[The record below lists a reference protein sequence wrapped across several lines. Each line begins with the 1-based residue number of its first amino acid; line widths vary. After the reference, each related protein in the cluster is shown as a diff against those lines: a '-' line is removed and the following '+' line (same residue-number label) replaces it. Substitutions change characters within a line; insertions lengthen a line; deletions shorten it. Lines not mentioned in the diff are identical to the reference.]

1 MQVHSARGPREPRD
15 RPASAPGAGVSGRR
29 PKRRAS
35 VEGHARGEE
44 DVRDADTDADT
55 EVLAVQGSAKR
66 RVKFVEGAS
75 NFAPRGSAQQAAR
88 FARQQCQHRLQVA
101 TTLRRGDRL
110 SPRSAK
116 LYRPSSAQVNFQR
129 SPVGNLQV
137 LYPPTTEVLS
147 MVRKFDEEEPE
158 VDQEALAEQA
168 AEAEAEETP
177 TETASTGGVQDLD
190 IHLRNI
196 WFMYQEQEEAADEKD
211 KALLHA
217 LRGPDQE
224 DREEALLNEMKLLKT
239 GEDAIAFFAKHG
251 DQSDLQVIHCV
262 SARVEEGKFRPY
274 DLVVVDEK
282 EKGNEYF
289 MISPK
294 GIVHV
299 SPGKQSEHTT
309 LTSWMHQVMIFTV
322 LVSMSFF
329 RNYLTGRA
337 FQRWR
342 SGASNQIYAK
352 HRQSLSRRLFLAKPI
367 FADAQVKVHE
377 ILRSLSFTRLL
388 ALDGHHNAMGALE
401 LRPFLVQQRE
411 LCDRVDLD
419 TTAEAACEVLDDAI
433 KKVMNSA
440 ELFNQE
446 DPKLLKMLS
455 GRNVSVFAKRQ
466 AAEREAYRQKLC
478 AFNQSLVGSFVR
490 LVDVIQQSCLVDL
503 AASKAC
509 SLLERFARTSK
520 LFLVSPTFGEA
531 KASGDEKGIPL
542 GLEPG
547 KEDFQDG
554 MQQVL
559 EQIVAVCKVPNVT
572 SYRKYMRHFKED
584 PAPAIPTDVI
594 HNNPVFR
601 TTLQGL
607 MKQIESD
614 FEKAHQFGESHFA
627 VVYKIHL
634 HSLSWDTDAFGRA
647 KHTHD
652 TLARGMSEMQVFDK
666 HLQKLTTK
674 HPVGFLSIEVTAL
687 RDAMV
692 AHVKLSVKAMQS
704 KLSELALETCKKA
717 AVRYHEVNQKL
728 QERPKN
734 LDELVE
740 YVRSFK
746 RIGGEVAD
754 LEALKTS
761 VEDMYATL
769 AQHNIRSAPADDFQR
784 DLMSQRAMTFEN
796 DAMPGAQFF
805 VNEQEDSA
813 CTEVAS
819 RYNAAEQ
826 EVEDLQDEIIGGMA
840 ADPTF
845 LPEAP
850 EVQKYLDEVG
860 NKLDQF
866 EETFKYL
873 NDCYVLFMQEP
884 GDVDMLEEAQATWK
898 KRYELW
904 GIAVQWLNTTA
915 RISSESLVRVD
926 VSKIRCQLQGFLQVP
941 GVLSEDLA
949 TDAVVLEL
957 LDTVDA
963 WFAHRVP
970 VLAIM
975 TGPAM
980 GPQHWTE
987 VVGSFSDAESIKVNS
1002 LDFILSGGVMS
1013 EEGRK
1018 NLTNAS
1024 AKAAEEHSLLTTVRT
1039 IVEAWEHV
1047 EMDLKEPE
1055 DTEAPWLLK
1064 SQDDM
1069 LDLLYEDITA
1079 LQQVLQSPASAIQ
1092 TEAREIS
1099 GKLGRACDVLKDFGL
1114 LQVQY
1119 SLLEPLFRLK
1129 VLGEDEASDR
1139 VVEKF
1144 NASDEAWRLLM
1155 HRAQTT
1161 CRTVLQFT
1169 GQSTMPKQ
1177 LQRIWEGVNLASEA
1191 VDKLLEKQR
1200 QQSPRLWFLTDSDL
1214 TKALSAVQKLAGPE
1228 TEEVQG
1234 QTEAKAVD
1242 VAAGKTLAA
1251 FATHF
1256 FPWIDKA
1263 TTWLGPDDG
1272 GQNKKARRRSSA
1284 GHMMREEVDRALN
1297 RKAIGD
1303 LDISLIALKPPAPH
1317 SAPENEDAERPKA
1330 KPPVQ
1335 GERLATELKSALM
1348 GPIQAKPRP
1357 FSGPAHH
1364 VHHPHPHGLTSIM
1377 DDVAA
1382 SIGEQVDG
1390 HGTTE
1395 QFTEMQGHQGCL
1407 GSQRWEWARNLVLT
1421 SNEEL
1426 HLSWPAWC
1434 CGRGA
1439 LLGNWLL
1446 AAEKTMQEFLQMQIK
1461 QVFKKICESNLVDA
1475 VSEWLN
1481 EGEGVPGQALLLG
1494 LQLFFMNAM
1503 EISMDVEDE
1512 AGVAMVF
1519 GQVDEMLEG
1528 LQQALPRL
1536 LSMPSLPNTRRLVL
1550 GDCWLQ
1556 ALNWQEQLSALK
1568 RAWKGA
1574 KTRESFQW
1582 KRFLRQ
1588 RWDME
1593 SASVIVACV
1602 DWSIPYGYEYVGSAT
1617 AFVRTPQTDRAFVSF
1632 ASALR
1637 QGHAAIGLEGPP
1649 GSGKVE
1655 MVSELA
1661 RAVAVP
1667 LLKAAGTLNVL
1678 GMLQF
1683 LAGVATTNAWGFMRM
1698 SDGETS
1704 GEMID
1709 CKSLALLATMADALQ
1724 TLLSAARANKQEVRL
1739 GPYEVRCTRR
1749 PKAFFFVLPSL
1760 SDLPYSLVAEL
1771 RPISITQPPLGRVVE
1786 VLLQVEGFE
1795 PEAAERFANGLLSKA
1810 HEIVIAGSGQQNLQ
1824 SCGLRRLRHAVAA
1837 AGKARRRDATMAD
1850 TVLSAVLALSPGEG
1864 SLHRRSLLGA
1874 EGNAVLSAQSQLV
1887 SLLAEGKEPSSEEPL
1902 ASSGAQRL
1910 AREVETFCKDFGLS
1924 PGGKYQ
1930 SIDVEEGSSRLALAA
1945 VEVYEHVA
1953 NGRAT
1958 VVMGPTSSGKSTLL
1972 KAMQA
1977 ASCQGDPLERSQ
1989 EVKELCLWYVYPQAL
2004 ADEEG
2009 GAGELTFRKMMSC
2022 LLRTISERDSEGVE
2036 GAEGE
2041 AISQQ
2046 QNLIVFDGEVDER
2059 WSDDVWPLLSTRQ
2072 ISSTEG
2078 VYTQLPL
2085 STELL
2090 FETRSLE
2097 KASPAFCSQCA
2108 LCPVQEM
2115 LDIQNLLEAFA
2126 NRIGN
2131 GFAGKAARIH
2141 SSTLLGWLARL
2152 ASGITELKG
2161 VQEGFNEMVA
2171 ADQLLHMLEATWRA
2185 ALPMDDLEGEEG
2197 VEEQEL
2203 SESEMALLEVW
2214 SIYCAAW
2221 VLGGPLHSQA
2231 RRRLGAWLLTSF
2243 EGADG
2248 LPRGYSVLGSQVHS
2262 DPENLWKFR
2271 IASNAAGLAG
2281 LRDAVPKTS
2290 VKLLCDVLPE
2300 PEEFDEQSIFLPAEE
2315 REAVR
2320 LFVRHQVYVDCR
2332 FGFRLWGPQNGKS
2345 ALGEE
2350 LVRSM
2355 ASMSERRFELLR
2367 CPHRLSAG
2375 GFSEYIE
2382 AKMSRKGT
2390 LTLSSM
2396 PARKMCIIVDD
2407 VHLGSFGT
2415 KEQLRQ
2421 VLERGHLT
2429 GAAAKKQGGTWHALG
2444 LWLGAIER
2452 DAGNTGERWLRHFLA
2467 LQNPDLSETSLRDVC
2482 TRLVQRW
2489 YAQVPSEEA
2498 RIMLI
2503 SRSFPERVVKVILE
2517 AAKTFGPV
2525 QPFAI
2530 SPFLDLTRWFQ
2541 SISQYAKNIIS
2552 TLDLQR
2558 IVWHEG
2564 MLQLGERLETTQDR
2578 QKLRDILADAGLT
2591 FLSDEEV
2598 EDPLF
2603 LDNGEPQDLGQM
2615 TTAQSWIRR
2624 NLAGILNTFGMPM
2637 VIFKDMVLAILSASR
2652 ALQAATPTAPSGA
2665 LFLGAVGSGR
2675 RTCAQ
2680 MASHLVNGELQRC
2693 TAEDVPRLIEEIR
2706 QFCKTGSDMGLQ
2718 CLGPITQDLLT
2729 LADGELALEEIDDS
2743 LRGATDIKVEKKLM
2757 QVASPS
2763 GAVEVPKARAFRRR
2777 GENEPVKYDG
2787 ATRLAFILCL
2797 SPTSNADWFRRQLAR
2812 FPSLG
2817 SKISPVWIQPW
2828 GEDAYFEVARTSF
2841 TCEFE
2846 GTAYKQADSIH
2857 QNVASAAMQMAQVAV
2872 GEIGSQ
2878 RQLPGGCALY
2888 ISVVIAAKELFKAK
2902 EEELQKENNKLTKV
2916 VESLVQMEKTLRH
2929 FETKHGMAFQQVK
2942 ESDKM
2947 NKELAEELEKVEAQA
2962 IQASDNV
2969 KTLNAEA
2976 QEIEEEVKRCTLI
2989 VEDATAAVKQNLAM
3003 AGLKLRGLPSSN
3015 IHECRNARQPSA
3027 ALERVTFATLSAL
3040 EIEESWSNVVK
3051 LLLTDFITR
3060 LEEVDVAGSSERAAL
3075 VHERLEELQALG
3087 GLVDEPGRVL
3097 GEALAEWL
3105 HAFVASARTWKSVE
3119 DDVATLKKAEGCYQ
3133 QKVKEGERAE
3143 EALDALTDQ
3152 ILDIKQKIE
3161 TRQSDR
3167 AKARGSIQYSNEEL
3181 DGVASIREFVSCD
3194 EVLAWH
3200 TRHKDMDRQMAQLPG
3215 KFLLGSFLA
3224 HYGCFLKEKKDDVLA
3239 QWQTICEQEELVE
3252 ADDHELSADCLLYM
3266 MAESCKVQDLELPDG
3281 SVGHFPVQWAASL
3294 FCSRRPVPLLL
3305 DPLGIARQWLDKQLP
3320 VMTASICSEIVLTS
3334 CLGAHPME
3342 DIQAASKSKSSSLLI
3357 RLGEEFS
3364 KASDD
3369 PPQLH
3374 AGLQSWLQSQKDLPP
3389 GQLFLL
3395 SNGTRA
3401 PKSYENVGFVINCC
3415 DLQAL
3420 QEYILAE
3427 TIEIADGQLFRLL
3440 GEATNKQWMALSNEK
3455 TLNEDMLTK
3464 VAADREH
3471 TIPLDVAL
3479 AQEMLKMKQHHVEYA
3494 EEQKAAANALYEMQ
3508 AQILPWRRFAAKAAS
3523 IVEVAMAM
3531 EEWHPLY
3538 QGEGQSCLQ
3547 WLWHYLRTAVS
3558 DKIPVDELTTELPRA
3573 WVAAAASHTF
3583 PKHHPSLVCSVAFAT
3598 NSRNRLEG
3606 IFSAA
3611 LRRSANGEDES
3622 EEKEATSPQPDDTLG
3637 EDLEELQDV
3646 QDDGEPLT
3654 RPAAPAECAGFISD
3668 KGWSRLTDY
3677 KDAFAD
3683 LWKVSDSMVK
3693 EPARWNHLKANP
3705 EEAFPVEIA
3714 PVEELLTFAAL
3725 APERLEEKLLHL
3737 SIKELGTP
3745 GVEILSAS
3753 KGPVALVTEA
3763 VQDARSDSPPKPIL
3777 FLTEEEPGFDSAS
3790 TVRMT
3795 LQSLAAQMDVP
3806 FQAVS
3811 LLDPLCAAQV
3821 GAAHLRFQEQQAGWL
3836 LLEDTLDESLMTL
3849 ETRHPQL
3856 LKRLDA
3862 MMDLAGKASR
3872 SSTGSHLGPA
3882 VVVAVHYSYRPQK
3895 STSFCSLLHLVP
3907 KASRLASRRVFVSWP
3922 IGFMANIR
3930 AVEADIKSVKDAEPE
3945 HETAHDNLSHLSSL
3959 HALLQHRSR
3968 MGDIDATNSSWLLE
3982 KEALSHKADQTQA
3995 EQKPNI
4001 ASLCK
4006 DVLSNSWPANLWA
4019 VLPEKLAS
4027 NLESLGW
4034 PSLQQAMQ
4042 EALQKHQ
4049 RKRRKRTSRTSNR
4062 ALERRVYSL
4071 CWRSQSASLP
4081 DRRFGASLLEDVAL
4095 VTDSRL

>member
-1 MQVHSARGPREPRD
+1 MQVHSARGPRD
-15 RPASAPGAGVSGRR
+15 RPSSAPGAGLSGRR

-35 VEGHARGEE
+35 GVEGHARGE
-44 DVRDADTDADT
+44 DVRDADTDADA
-55 EVLAVQGSAKR
+55 EVLAVQGSGKR
-66 RVKFVEGAS
+66 RVKFMEGAS

-129 SPVGNLQV
+129 SPGGNLQV

-177 TETASTGGVQDLD
+177 TETASTGGGVQDLD

-262 SARVEEGKFRPY
+262 SAHEEEGKFRPY

-329 RNYLTGRA
+329 RNYLTGTA

-388 ALDGHHNAMGALE
+388 ALDGHHNSMGALE

-411 LCDRVDLD
+411 LCDRADLD
-419 TTAEAACEVLDDAI
+419 TTAEAAREVLDDAI

-478 AFNQSLVGSFVR
+478 AFNKSLVGSFVR

-531 KASGDEKGIPL
+531 KTSGDEKGIPL

-547 KEDFQDG
+547 KKDFQEG

-572 SYRKYMRHFKED
+572 SYRKYMRHFKQD

-692 AHVKLSVKAMQS
+692 THVKLSVKAMQS

-734 LDELVE
+734 LEQLVE

-769 AQHNIRSAPADDFQR
+769 AQHNIRSAPADDFQK

-850 EVQKYLDEVG
+850 QVQKYLDEVG

-866 EETFKYL
+866 EDTFKYL

-884 GDVDMLEEAQATWK
+884 GDVDMLEEAQGTWK

-926 VSKIRCQLQGFLQVP
+926 VSKIRCQLQGFLQVL

-980 GPQHWTE
+980 GPQHWTQ

-1013 EEGRK
+1013 EKGRK

-1024 AKAAEEHSLLTTVRT
+1024 AKAAEEHSLLTTLRT

-1047 EMDLKEPE
+1047 EMELKEPE
-1055 DTEAPWLLK
+1055 DAEAPWLLQ

-1079 LQQVLQSPASAIQ
+1079 LQQVLKSPTSAIQ

-1099 GKLGRACDVLKDFGL
+1099 GKLGHACDVLKDFSL
-1114 LQVQY
+1114 LQEQY

-1161 CRTVLQFT
+1161 CKTVLLFT

-1191 VDKLLEKQR
+1191 VDRLLEKQR
-1200 QQSPRLWFLTDSDL
+1200 QQYPRLWFLTDSDL
-1214 TKALSAVQKLAGPE
+1214 TKALSAVQKLAGPAE
-1228 TEEVQG
+1228 TEELQG

-1272 GQNKKARRRSSA
+1272 GQNRKARRRSSA

-1303 LDISLIALKPPAPH
+1303 LDIQLIALKPPPPH
-1317 SAPENEDAERPKA
+1317 SAPENEDTHERPKA
-1330 KPPVQ
+1330 KAPVQ
-1335 GERLATELKSALM
+1335 AERLATEVKSALM

-1357 FSGPAHH
+1357 FSGPAHAH

-1382 SIGEQVDG
+1382 RIGEQVDG
-1390 HGTTE
+1390 HGTAE
-1395 QFTEMQGHQGCL
+1395 QFTEMQGHQGVCF

-1446 AAEKTMQEFLQMQIK
+1446 AAEKAMQEFLQMQIK

-1550 GDCWLQ
+1550 SNCWLQ

-1568 RAWKGA
+1568 KAWKGA

-1588 RWDME
+1588 RWDVE
-1593 SASVIVACV
+1593 SATVVVACV

-1649 GSGKVE
+1649 ASGKVE

-1667 LLKAAGTLNVL
+1667 LVKAAGTLNVV

-1683 LAGVATTNAWGFMRM
+1683 LASVATTNAWGFMRT
-1698 SDGETS
+1698 SYPGETS
-1704 GEMID
+1704 VID
-1709 CKSLALLATMADALQ
+1709 CKTLTLLATMADALQ

-1749 PKAFFFVLPSL
+1749 PKAFFFILPSL
-1760 SDLPYSLVAEL
+1760 SDLPSSLVVEL
-1771 RPISITQPPLGRVVE
+1771 RPITTTQPPLGRVVE

-1795 PEAAERFANGLLSKA
+1795 PEVAERFANGLLSKA
-1810 HEIVIAGSGQQNLQ
+1810 HELVIAGSGQQNLQ

-1874 EGNAVLSAQSQLV
+1874 EGNAVLTAQSQLV
-1887 SLLAEGKEPSSEEPL
+1887 SLLAEGEEPPSEEPL
-1902 ASSGAQRL
+1902 ASPEAQRL

-1924 PGGKYQ
+1924 PGRKYQ
-1930 SIDVEEGSSRLALAA
+1930 SVDAEEGSSRLALAA
-1945 VEVYEHVA
+1945 VEVYEHVS

-1958 VVMGPTSSGKSTLL
+1958 VLMGPACSGKSTLL

-1977 ASCQGDPLERSQ
+1977 ASCQGDPLERPQ
-1989 EVKELCLWYVYPQAL
+1989 RAKELCLWYVYPQAL

-2009 GAGELTFRKMMSC
+2009 GAGELTFQKMMSC
-2022 LLRTISERDSEGVE
+2022 LLRTIAERDGG

-2046 QNLIVFDGEVDER
+2046 QNLIVFDVEVDER

-2072 ISSTEG
+2072 TSSTEG

-2085 STELL
+2085 SAELL

-2126 NRIGN
+2126 HRIEN
-2131 GFAGKAARIH
+2131 GFAGKAARFH
-2141 SSTLLGWLARL
+2141 SSTLLGWLTRL
-2152 ASGITELKG
+2152 ASGINADLKG
-2161 VQEGFNEMVA
+2161 
-2171 ADQLLHMLEATWRA
+2171 
-2185 ALPMDDLEGEEG
+2185 
-2197 VEEQEL
+2197 
-2203 SESEMALLEVW
+2203 
-2214 SIYCAAW
+2214 
-2221 VLGGPLHSQA
+2221 
-2231 RRRLGAWLLTSF
+2231 
-2243 EGADG
+2243 
-2248 LPRGYSVLGSQVHS
+2248 
-2262 DPENLWKFR
+2262 
-2271 IASNAAGLAG
+2271 
-2281 LRDAVPKTS
+2281 
-2290 VKLLCDVLPE
+2290 
-2300 PEEFDEQSIFLPAEE
+2300 
-2315 REAVR
+2315 
-2320 LFVRHQVYVDCR
+2320 
-2332 FGFRLWGPQNGKS
+2332 
-2345 ALGEE
+2345 
-2350 LVRSM
+2350 
-2355 ASMSERRFELLR
+2355 
-2367 CPHRLSAG
+2367 
-2375 GFSEYIE
+2375 
-2382 AKMSRKGT
+2382 
-2390 LTLSSM
+2390 
-2396 PARKMCIIVDD
+2396 
-2407 VHLGSFGT
+2407 
-2415 KEQLRQ
+2415 
-2421 VLERGHLT
+2421 
-2429 GAAAKKQGGTWHALG
+2429 
-2444 LWLGAIER
+2444 
-2452 DAGNTGERWLRHFLA
+2452 
-2467 LQNPDLSETSLRDVC
+2467 
-2482 TRLVQRW
+2482 
-2489 YAQVPSEEA
+2489 
-2498 RIMLI
+2498 
-2503 SRSFPERVVKVILE
+2503 
-2517 AAKTFGPV
+2517 
-2525 QPFAI
+2525 
-2530 SPFLDLTRWFQ
+2530 
-2541 SISQYAKNIIS
+2541 
-2552 TLDLQR
+2552 
-2558 IVWHEG
+2558 
-2564 MLQLGERLETTQDR
+2564 
-2578 QKLRDILADAGLT
+2578 
-2591 FLSDEEV
+2591 
-2598 EDPLF
+2598 
-2603 LDNGEPQDLGQM
+2603 
-2615 TTAQSWIRR
+2615 
-2624 NLAGILNTFGMPM
+2624 
-2637 VIFKDMVLAILSASR
+2637 
-2652 ALQAATPTAPSGA
+2652 
-2665 LFLGAVGSGR
+2665 
-2675 RTCAQ
+2675 AQ

-2812 FPSLG
+2812 FTSLG

-2828 GEDAYFEVARTSF
+2828 SGDAYFEVARTSF
-2841 TCEFE
+2841 ACELE
-2846 GTAYKQADSIH
+2846 GTADKQADSIY
-2857 QNVASAAMQMAQVAV
+2857 QNMATAAMQMAQVAV

-2888 ISVVIAAKELFKAK
+2888 ISVVLAAKQLFKAK
-2902 EEELQKENNKLTKV
+2902 EEELQKENNRLTNV
-2916 VESLVQMEKTLRH
+2916 VEVLVQMEKTLRH

-2947 NKELAEELEKVEAQA
+2947 NKDSATELEKVETQA
-2962 IQASDNV
+2962 IQASDKV
-2969 KTLNAEA
+2969 KTLNVEA
-2976 QEIEEEVKRCTLI
+2976 QEIEQEVKQYTLV
-2989 VEDATAAVKQNLAM
+2989 VEDATAVVKQNLAM
-3003 AGLKLRGLPSSN
+3003 AGLKLRGLASSS
-3015 IHECRNARQPSA
+3015 IHECRSARQPSA

-3040 EIEESWSNVVK
+3040 EIEESWTNVVK

-3060 LEEVDVAGSSERAAL
+3060 LEEVDVCTSTERAAL

-3105 HAFVASARTWKSVE
+3105 HAFVASVRTWKSVE

-3133 QKVKEGERAE
+3133 QKVKEVESAE
-3143 EALDALTDQ
+3143 EALEALTDQ
-3152 ILDIKQKIE
+3152 ILDIKQQIQ

-3252 ADDHELSADCLLYM
+3252 ADEHELSADRLLYM

-3281 SVGHFPVQWAASL
+3281 SVGHFPVQLAASL

-3320 VMTASICSEIVLTS
+3320 VMTASICSEITLTS
-3334 CLGAHPME
+3334 CLGSHPME
-3342 DIQAASKSKSSSLLI
+3342 DIQAARKSKSSSLLI
-3357 RLGEEFS
+3357 CLGEDFS
-3364 KASDD
+3364 KVDDD

-3374 AGLQSWLQSQKDLPP
+3374 PALQSWLQSQKDLPP

-3401 PKSYENVGFVINCC
+3401 PKSYEHVGFVINCC

-3427 TIEIADGQLFRLL
+3427 TLEIADGQLFRVL

-3494 EEQKAAANALYEMQ
+3494 EEQKAAAKALDEMQ
-3508 AQILPWRRFAAKAAS
+3508 GQILPWRRFAAKAAS
-3523 IVEVAMAM
+3523 IVEVAMAV
-3531 EEWHPLY
+3531 EKWHPLY

-3547 WLWHYLRTAVS
+3547 WLWHYLRNAVS

-3573 WVAAAASHTF
+3573 WVAAAVSHTF

-3598 NSRNRLEG
+3598 NSRSRLEG

-3622 EEKEATSPQPDDTLG
+3622 EEKEATNPQRDDTL
-3637 EDLEELQDV
+3637 EDLEESQ
-3646 QDDGEPLT
+3646 QDDREPST
-3654 RPAAPAECAGFISD
+3654 RPAAPAECVGFITD

-3683 LWKVSDSMVK
+3683 LWKVFDSMVQ
-3693 EPARWNHLKANP
+3693 EPARWTHLKANP
-3705 EEAFPVEIA
+3705 EEALPVEIG

-3737 SIKELGTP
+3737 SIKELGTR
-3745 GVEILSAS
+3745 GVETLSAS
-3753 KGPVALVTEA
+3753 KGPVALVTQA

-3777 FLTEEEPGFDSAS
+3777 FLTEEEPGFDCAS

-3821 GAAHLRFQEQQAGWL
+3821 GAAHLRFQDQQAGWL
-3836 LLEDTLDESLMTL
+3836 LLEDTLDESLRTL

-3872 SSTGSHLGPA
+3872 SSAGSHLGPP
-3882 VVVAVHYSYRPQK
+3882 VLVAVHYAYRPQK
-3895 STSFCSLLHLVP
+3895 PTSFCSLLHLVP
-3907 KASRLASRRVFVSWP
+3907 KANRFAARRVFVSWP
-3922 IGFMANIR
+3922 VGLMANIR

-3945 HETAHDNLSHLSSL
+3945 HETTHDNLSHLSSL

-3968 MGDIDATNSSWLLE
+3968 MGEFDATNSSWLLE
-3982 KEALSHKADQTQA
+3982 KGTLSHKADPQQ
-3995 EQKPNI
+3995 EQKLDI

-4027 NLESLGW
+4027 DLESLGW
-4034 PSLQQAMQ
+4034 RSLQQAMQ

-4049 RKRRKRTSRTSNR
+4049 RKRKKRTSRPTNR
-4062 ALERRVYSL
+4062 ASERRMYSL

-4081 DRRFGASLLEDVAL
+4081 DRRFGARLLEDVAL

>member
-1 MQVHSARGPREPRD
+1 MQVHSARGPRD
-15 RPASAPGAGVSGRR
+15 RPSSAPGAGLSGRR

-35 VEGHARGEE
+35 GVEGHARGEE
-44 DVRDADTDADT
+44 DVRDADTDADA
-55 EVLAVQGSAKR
+55 EVLAVQGSGKR

-177 TETASTGGVQDLD
+177 TETASTGGGVQDLD

-262 SARVEEGKFRPY
+262 SAHEEEGKFRPY

-329 RNYLTGRA
+329 RNYLTGTA

-388 ALDGHHNAMGALE
+388 ALDGHHNSMGALE

-411 LCDRVDLD
+411 LCDRADLD
-419 TTAEAACEVLDDAI
+419 TTAEAAREVLDDAI

-478 AFNQSLVGSFVR
+478 AFNKSLVGSFVR

-531 KASGDEKGIPL
+531 KTSGDEKGIPL

-547 KEDFQDG
+547 KKDFQEG

-572 SYRKYMRHFKED
+572 SYRKYMRHFKQD

-692 AHVKLSVKAMQS
+692 THVKLSVKAMQS

-734 LDELVE
+734 LEQLVE

-850 EVQKYLDEVG
+850 QVQKYLDEVG

-866 EETFKYL
+866 EDTFKYL

-884 GDVDMLEEAQATWK
+884 GDVDMLEEAQGTWK

-926 VSKIRCQLQGFLQVP
+926 VSKIRCQLQGFLQVL

-980 GPQHWTE
+980 GPQHWTQ

-1013 EEGRK
+1013 EKGRK

-1024 AKAAEEHSLLTTVRT
+1024 AKAAEEHSLLTTLRT

-1047 EMDLKEPE
+1047 EMELKEPE
-1055 DTEAPWLLK
+1055 DAEAPWLLQ

-1079 LQQVLQSPASAIQ
+1079 LQQVLKSPTSAIQ

-1099 GKLGRACDVLKDFGL
+1099 GKLGHACDVLKDFSL
-1114 LQVQY
+1114 LQEQY

-1161 CRTVLQFT
+1161 CKTVLLFT

-1191 VDKLLEKQR
+1191 VDRLLEKQR

-1214 TKALSAVQKLAGPE
+1214 TKALSAVQKLAGPAE
-1228 TEEVQG
+1228 TEELQG

-1272 GQNKKARRRSSA
+1272 GQNRKARRRSSA

-1303 LDISLIALKPPAPH
+1303 LDIQLIALKPPPPH
-1317 SAPENEDAERPKA
+1317 SAPENEDTHERPKA
-1330 KPPVQ
+1330 KAPVQ
-1335 GERLATELKSALM
+1335 AERLATEVKSALM

-1357 FSGPAHH
+1357 FSGPAHAH

-1382 SIGEQVDG
+1382 RIGEQVDG

-1395 QFTEMQGHQGCL
+1395 QFTEMQGHQGVCF

-1446 AAEKTMQEFLQMQIK
+1446 AAEKAMQEFLQMQIK

-1550 GDCWLQ
+1550 SDCWLQ

-1568 RAWKGA
+1568 KAWKGA

-1588 RWDME
+1588 RWDVE
-1593 SASVIVACV
+1593 SATVVVACV
-1602 DWSIPYGYEYVGSAT
+1602 DWSIPYGYEYVGSAI

-1649 GSGKVE
+1649 ASGKVE

-1667 LLKAAGTLNVL
+1667 LVKAAGTLNVV

-1683 LAGVATTNAWGFMRM
+1683 LASVATTNAWGFMRT
-1698 SDGETS
+1698 SYPGETS
-1704 GEMID
+1704 VID
-1709 CKSLALLATMADALQ
+1709 CKTLTLLATMADALQ

-1749 PKAFFFVLPSL
+1749 PKAFFFILPSL
-1760 SDLPYSLVAEL
+1760 SDLPSSLVVEL
-1771 RPISITQPPLGRVVE
+1771 RPITITQPPLGRVVE

-1795 PEAAERFANGLLSKA
+1795 PEVAERFANGLLSKA
-1810 HEIVIAGSGQQNLQ
+1810 HELVIAGSGQQNLQ

-1874 EGNAVLSAQSQLV
+1874 EGNAVLTAQSQLV
-1887 SLLAEGKEPSSEEPL
+1887 SLLAEGEEPPSEEPL
-1902 ASSGAQRL
+1902 ASPEAQRL

-1924 PGGKYQ
+1924 PGRKYQ
-1930 SIDVEEGSSRLALAA
+1930 SVDAEEGSSRLALAA
-1945 VEVYEHVA
+1945 VEVYEHVS

-1958 VVMGPTSSGKSTLL
+1958 VLMGPACSGKSTLL

-1977 ASCQGDPLERSQ
+1977 ASCQGDPLERPQ
-1989 EVKELCLWYVYPQAL
+1989 RAKELCLWYVYPQAL

-2009 GAGELTFRKMMSC
+2009 GAGELTFQKMMSC
-2022 LLRTISERDSEGVE
+2022 LLRTIAERDGG

-2072 ISSTEG
+2072 TSSTEG

-2085 STELL
+2085 SAELL

-2126 NRIGN
+2126 HRIEN
-2131 GFAGKAARIH
+2131 GFAGKAARFH
-2141 SSTLLGWLARL
+2141 SSTLLGWLTRL
-2152 ASGITELKG
+2152 ASGINADLKG

-2203 SESEMALLEVW
+2203 FDSEMALLEVW

-2221 VLGGPLHSQA
+2221 VLGGPLHSQG

-2243 EGADG
+2243 EGTDG

-2271 IASNAAGLAG
+2271 IASNAAGLTG

-2290 VKLLCDVLPE
+2290 VKLLRDVLPE
-2300 PEEFDEQSIFLPAEE
+2300 PEEFDEQSIFLPAQE

-2355 ASMSERRFELLR
+2355 ASMSEHRFDLLR

-2375 GFSEYIE
+2375 GFSEYIQE
-2382 AKMSRKGT
+2382 KMSRKGT
-2390 LTLSSM
+2390 VTLSSM

-2517 AAKTFGPV
+2517 AARTFGPV

-2541 SISQYAKNIIS
+2541 SISQYAQNIIS

-2578 QKLRDILADAGLT
+2578 QKLRDILGDAGLT
-2591 FLSDEEV
+2591 FLSDEEA

-2615 TTAQSWIRR
+2615 ATAQSWIRR
-2624 NLAGILNTFGMPM
+2624 SLAGILNTFGMPM

-2652 ALQAATPTAPSGA
+2652 ALQAATPAAPSGA
-2665 LFLGAVGSGR
+2665 LFLGAAGSGR

-2812 FPSLG
+2812 FTSLG

-2828 GEDAYFEVARTSF
+2828 SGDAYFEVARTSF
-2841 TCEFE
+2841 ACELE
-2846 GTAYKQADSIH
+2846 GTADKQADSIY
-2857 QNVASAAMQMAQVAV
+2857 QNMATAAMQMAQVAV

-2888 ISVVIAAKELFKAK
+2888 ISVVLAAKQLFKAK
-2902 EEELQKENNKLTKV
+2902 EEELQKENNRLTNV
-2916 VESLVQMEKTLRH
+2916 VEVLVQMEKTLRH

-2947 NKELAEELEKVEAQA
+2947 NKDSATELEKVETQA
-2962 IQASDNV
+2962 IQASDKV
-2969 KTLNAEA
+2969 KTLNVEA
-2976 QEIEEEVKRCTLI
+2976 QEIEQEVKQCTLV
-2989 VEDATAAVKQNLAM
+2989 VEDATAVVKQNLAM
-3003 AGLKLRGLPSSN
+3003 AGLKLRGLASSS
-3015 IHECRNARQPSA
+3015 IHECRSARQPSA

-3040 EIEESWSNVVK
+3040 EIEESWTNVVK

-3060 LEEVDVAGSSERAAL
+3060 LEEVDVCTSTERAAL

-3105 HAFVASARTWKSVE
+3105 HAFVASVRTWKSVE

-3133 QKVKEGERAE
+3133 QKVKEVESAE
-3143 EALDALTDQ
+3143 EALEALTDQ
-3152 ILDIKQKIE
+3152 ILDIKQQIQ

-3252 ADDHELSADCLLYM
+3252 ADEHELSADRLLYM

-3281 SVGHFPVQWAASL
+3281 SVGHFPVQLAASL

-3320 VMTASICSEIVLTS
+3320 VMTASICSEITLTS
-3334 CLGAHPME
+3334 CLGSHPME
-3342 DIQAASKSKSSSLLI
+3342 DIQAARKSKSSSLLI
-3357 RLGEEFS
+3357 CLGEDFS
-3364 KASDD
+3364 KVDDD

-3374 AGLQSWLQSQKDLPP
+3374 PALQSWLQSQKDLPP

-3401 PKSYENVGFVINCC
+3401 PKSYEHVGFVINCC

-3427 TIEIADGQLFRLL
+3427 TLEIADGQLFRLL

-3494 EEQKAAANALYEMQ
+3494 EEQKAAAKALDEMQ
-3508 AQILPWRRFAAKAAS
+3508 GQILPWRRFAAKAAS
-3523 IVEVAMAM
+3523 IVEVAMAV
-3531 EEWHPLY
+3531 EKWHPLY

-3547 WLWHYLRTAVS
+3547 WLWHYLRNAVS

-3573 WVAAAASHTF
+3573 WVAAAVSHTF

-3598 NSRNRLEG
+3598 NSRSRLEG

-3611 LRRSANGEDES
+3611 LRRSANGEDQS
-3622 EEKEATSPQPDDTLG
+3622 EEKEATNPQRDDTL
-3637 EDLEELQDV
+3637 EDLEESQ
-3646 QDDGEPLT
+3646 QDDREPST
-3654 RPAAPAECAGFISD
+3654 RPAAPAECVGFITD

-3683 LWKVSDSMVK
+3683 LWKVFDSMVQ
-3693 EPARWNHLKANP
+3693 EPARWTHLKANP
-3705 EEAFPVEIA
+3705 EEALPVEIG

-3737 SIKELGTP
+3737 SIKELGTR
-3745 GVEILSAS
+3745 GVETLSAS
-3753 KGPVALVTEA
+3753 KGPVALVTQA

-3777 FLTEEEPGFDSAS
+3777 FLTEEEPGFDCAS

-3821 GAAHLRFQEQQAGWL
+3821 GAAHLRFQDQQAGWL
-3836 LLEDTLDESLMTL
+3836 LLEDTLDESLRTL

-3872 SSTGSHLGPA
+3872 SSAGSHLGPP
-3882 VVVAVHYSYRPQK
+3882 VLVAVHYAYRPQK
-3895 STSFCSLLHLVP
+3895 PTSFCSLLHLVP
-3907 KASRLASRRVFVSWP
+3907 KANRFAARRVFVSWP
-3922 IGFMANIR
+3922 VGLMANIR

-3945 HETAHDNLSHLSSL
+3945 HETTHDNLSHLSSL

-3968 MGDIDATNSSWLLE
+3968 MGEFDATNSSWLLE
-3982 KEALSHKADQTQA
+3982 KGTLSHKADPQQ
-3995 EQKPNI
+3995 EQKLDI

-4027 NLESLGW
+4027 DLESLGW
-4034 PSLQQAMQ
+4034 RSLQQAMQ

-4049 RKRRKRTSRTSNR
+4049 RKRKKRTSRPTNR
-4062 ALERRVYSL
+4062 ASERRMYSL

-4081 DRRFGASLLEDVAL
+4081 DRRFGARLLEDVAL